1 MTTNKSPKVKIIASE
16 KNWIEGWSIE
26 QIKQTA
32 ALSGMKLAVGMPD
45 LHPGKGHPIGAAF
58 ISEGIFYPYLV
69 GNDIGCGM
77 ALWQTDI
84 SQRKLKLD
92 RLVKKLHN
100 LDAPWEGDVATWL
113 NNYQLESDEFNSS
126 LGTIGGGNH
135 FAELQ
140 QLESI
145 EDEATF
151 TKFGLNQENL
161 VLLVHS
167 GSRGKGE
174 AILREYTNQHQA
186 KGLIDTSEDA
196 QQYLSKHDR
205 ALQWACANRGLIA
218 HRFFSCLGAEGELL
232 VDVNHNT
239 VTPVVYDNANCWL
252 HRKGASPSDQ
262 GIIMIPGSRGTYS
275 YLVQPIGEQKENAYS
290 LAHGAG
296 RKWKRS
302 EAKSNLSRR
311 YQVED
316 LTKTQFGSRV
326 ICEDKNLIYEEA
338 PQAYKNIDIVIQ
350 DMVDAGLIKVIAVY
364 RPVITYKKRRRLNS
378 ELRSMKNRRFRGSKK
393 NNR

>member
-1 MTTNKSPKVKIIASE
+1 MTTNEHNGVPVKIIASSQ
-16 KNWIEGWSIE
+16 NWIEGWSVE
-26 QIKQTA
+26 QMKQTA
-32 ALSGMKLAVGMPD
+32 TLQGMKLAVGMPD

-69 GNDIGCGM
+69 GSDIGCGM

-84 SQRKLKLD
+84 LKRKVKFDRFIKKLD
-92 RLVKKLHN
+92 N
-100 LDAPWEGDVATWL
+100 LDSSWDEDIEAWL
-113 NNYQLESDEFNSS
+113 ADYQLQGDEFNTS

-140 QLESI
+140 QVESI
-145 EDEATF
+145 KDERAF
-151 TKFGLNQENL
+151 NEFSLNADKL

-174 AILREYTNQHQA
+174 AILREHTSKYSSQ
-186 KGLIDTSEDA
+186 GLISDTEEA
-196 QQYLSKHDR
+196 QQYLIKHNQ
-205 ALQWACANRGLIA
+205 ALKWASANRALIA
-218 HRFFSCLGAEGELL
+218 HRFLSSLGAEGKLL

-239 VTPVVYDNANCWL
+239 VTPINYKNRPCWL

-275 YLVQPIGEQKENAYS
+275 YLVQPIGEQEENAYS

-302 EAKSNLSRR
+302 DAKANLSKR
-311 YQVED
+311 YKVED
-316 LTKTQFGSRV
+316 LMKTSLGGRV
-326 ICEDKNLIYEEA
+326 ICADKNLIYEEA

-350 DMVDAGLIKVIAVY
+350 DMVDAKLIKVIAVY
-364 RPVITYKKRRRLNS
+364 RPVITYKT
-378 ELRSMKNRRFRGSKK
+378 RGKK
-393 NNR
+393 

>member
-1 MTTNKSPKVKIIASE
+1 MTENNTAKAIVKIIASPR
-16 KNWIEGWSIE
+16 NWIEGWSIE

-32 ALSGMKLAVGMPD
+32 TLAGMRLAVGMPD

-58 ISEGIFYPYLV
+58 ISEDVFYPYLV

-84 SQRKLKLD
+84 PKRKVKLD
-92 RLVKKLHN
+92 RFVNKLQD
-100 LDAPWEGDVATWL
+100 LDSPWEGDIEAWL
-113 NNYQLESDEFNSS
+113 NNYQLQSDDFDYS

-140 QLESI
+140 ELEKI
-145 EDEATF
+145 VNEEKFND
-151 TKFGLNQENL
+151 FGLNSKNL

-174 AILREYTNQHQA
+174 AILREHTSQYGA
-186 KGLIDTSEDA
+186 KGLLAESKDA
-196 QQYLSKHDR
+196 QKYLTQHNQ
-205 ALQWACANRGLIA
+205 ALQWACANRALIA
-218 HRFFSCLGAEGELL
+218 HRFLSCLGATGELL
-232 VDVNHNT
+232 MDINHNT
-239 VTPVVYDNANCWL
+239 VTALNYQEVDCWL

-262 GIIMIPGSRGTYS
+262 GIVMIPGSRGTYS
-275 YLVQPIGEQKENAYS
+275 YLVEPIGEQSENAYS

-302 EAKSNLSRR
+302 EAKGNLSRR
-311 YQVED
+311 YKVED
-316 LTKTQFGSRV
+316 LTKTALGSRV

-350 DMVDAGLIKVIAVY
+350 DMVDADLIQVIAIY
-364 RPVITYKKRRRLNS
+364 RPVITYKKRR
-378 ELRSMKNRRFRGSKK
+378 K
-393 NNR
+393 

>member
-1 MTTNKSPKVKIIASE
+1 MSENNQEKAIVKIIASE
-16 KNWIEGWSIE
+16 KNWLEGWSIE

-32 ALSGMKLAVGMPD
+32 TLAGMKLAVGMPD

-84 SQRKLKLD
+84 PQRKVKLD
-92 RLVKKLHN
+92 RFVNKIQD
-100 LDAPWEGDVATWL
+100 LDSSWEGDLEEWL
-113 NNYQLESDEFNSS
+113 NNYHLQSDEFDSS

-140 QLESI
+140 ALEKI
-145 EDEATF
+145 VNEEKFAD
-151 TKFGLNQENL
+151 FGLNSKNL

-174 AILREYTNQHQA
+174 AILRKHTNQYGV
-186 KGLIDTSEDA
+186 KGLSAESEDG
-196 QQYLSKHDR
+196 QKYLTEHNQ
-205 ALQWACANRGLIA
+205 ALQWASANRALIA
-218 HRFFSCLGAEGELL
+218 HRFLSCLGTTGELFI
-232 VDVNHNT
+232 DVNHNT
-239 VTPVVYDNANCWL
+239 VTPVTYNNADCWL
-252 HRKGASPSDQ
+252 HRKGASPSNQ

-275 YLVQPIGEQKENAYS
+275 YLVEPIGEQQENAYS

-302 EAKSNLSRR
+302 EAKGHLSAR
-311 YQVED
+311 YKVED
-316 LTKTQFGSRV
+316 LNKTALGSRV

-338 PQAYKNIDIVIQ
+338 PQAYKNIDVVIQ
-350 DMVDAGLIKVIAVY
+350 DMVDEGLIQVIAIY
-364 RPVITYKKRRRLNS
+364 RPVITYKKRR
-378 ELRSMKNRRFRGSKK
+378 K
-393 NNR
+393 

>member
-1 MTTNKSPKVKIIASE
+1 MTEKAIVKIIASE
-16 KNWIEGWSIE
+16 KNWLEGWSIE
-26 QIKQTA
+26 QIQQTA
-32 ALSGMKLAVGMPD
+32 TLEGMRLAVGMPD

-58 ISEGIFYPYLV
+58 ISEEIFYPYLV

-84 SQRKLKLD
+84 PKRKVKLD
-92 RLVKKLHN
+92 RFVNKLQD
-100 LDAPWEGDVATWL
+100 LDYPWEGDIEAWL
-113 NNYQLESDEFNSS
+113 NNYQLETDEFDSS

-140 QLESI
+140 QLEKI
-145 EDEATF
+145 INEEKF
-151 TKFGLNQENL
+151 THLGLNSKNL

-174 AILREYTNQHQA
+174 AILREHTNQHGA
-186 KGLIDTSEDA
+186 KGLESKSEDA
-196 QQYLSKHDR
+196 QKYLTQHNQ
-205 ALQWACANRGLIA
+205 ALKWASANRALIA
-218 HRFFSCLGAEGELL
+218 HRFLSCLSATGELF

-239 VTPVVYDNANCWL
+239 VTPVTYNSADCWL

-262 GIIMIPGSRGTYS
+262 GMIMIPGSRGTYS
-275 YLVQPIGEQKENAYS
+275 YLVEPIGKQKDNAYS

-302 EAKSNLSRR
+302 EAKGNLSRR
-311 YQVED
+311 YKVED
-316 LTKTQFGSRV
+316 LTKTALGSRV

-350 DMVDAGLIKVIAVY
+350 DMVDAGLIEVIATY
-364 RPVITYKKRRRLNS
+364 RPVITYKKRR
-378 ELRSMKNRRFRGSKK
+378 K
-393 NNR
+393 